1 MKKLLRYPKGVSKMP
16 ETFYSRI
23 FGSVTMT
30 RPVRSVGYSVGRH
43 DFIFRYEFVVLYVK
57 QLVNGRVC
65 FIKVYPREKVVVRGF
80 IGCVPGSR

>member
-1 MKKLLRYPKGVSKMP
+1 MSKVMTNLLRYPVRVSKMP

-57 QLVNGRVC
+57 QLV
-65 FIKVYPREKVVVRGF
+65 FKKLFFFFPFLSEWQSLFYQ
-80 IGCVPGSR
+80 SLSS